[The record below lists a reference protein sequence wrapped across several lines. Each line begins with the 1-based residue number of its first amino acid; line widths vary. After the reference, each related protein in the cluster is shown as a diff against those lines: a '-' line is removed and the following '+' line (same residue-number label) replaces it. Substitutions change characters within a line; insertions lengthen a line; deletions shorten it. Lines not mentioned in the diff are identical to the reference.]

1 MDHRWLNHRRW
12 LLWHLDRYL
21 FACRSVSAESAPV
34 IEVDGGRMSGA
45 VLDVGGTAVQVFRG
59 ISFAASPVVR
69 LSHFDPCRLA
79 RPVKESCERDRERSN
94 TPPFPSLPPPAAGWG
109 REEGGER
116 RSRSRLQDFS
126 HRPGELD
133 GVVFETKTVE
143 IVAPQ
148 TNRDRNEVR
157 DLLFVPR

>member
-1 MDHRWLNHRRW
+1 MRTVTASGWLVRCQ
-12 LLWHLDRYL
+12 L
-21 FACRSVSAESAPV
+21 
-34 IEVDGGRMSGA
+34 
-45 VLDVGGTAVQVFRG
+45 
-59 ISFAASPVVR
+59 VR

-94 TPPFPSLPPPAAGWG
+94 APPFPNLPPPAAGWG

-143 IVAPQ
+143 LDRAVSGATRHEKVAPA
-148 TNRDRNEVR
+148 RLWRAI
-157 DLLFVPR
+157 LL